1 MRGPWVLLVSYVVE
15 RGGDDLHSFVKSGS
29 DLESLD
35 FLG

>member
-1 MRGPWVLLVSYVVE
+1 MRGPWVLLVSYVDE
-15 RGGDDLHSFVKSGS
+15 EGREDLHSFVKSGS